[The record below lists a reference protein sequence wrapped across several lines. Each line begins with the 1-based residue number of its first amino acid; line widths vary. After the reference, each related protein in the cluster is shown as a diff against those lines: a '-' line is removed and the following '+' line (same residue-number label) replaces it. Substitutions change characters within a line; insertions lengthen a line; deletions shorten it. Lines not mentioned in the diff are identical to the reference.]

1 MDTSDLNNRLVA
13 IGAKIKA
20 KGWASASVNVYVE
33 YLAIFDREM
42 GPHDPMI
49 HCRPSIRAS
58 TRDKYNIP
66 TAHEFVKDFWGCKTM
81 DQALEAL
88 EATAEAM
95 PTMAEESARIESVK
109 AKLSDDD
116 RRLLGVR

>member
-1 MDTSDLNNRLVA
+1 MDTNNLNERLVA
-13 IGAKIKA
+13 VGEKIKA

-33 YLAIFDREM
+33 YLAIFDREI

-66 TAHEFVKDFWGCKTM
+66 TAHEFVKGFFGCKTM
-81 DQALEAL
+81 DEAIETLE
-88 EATAEAM
+88 ETAEAM
-95 PTMAEESARIESVK
+95 PTMADESARLESAK

-116 RRLLGVR
+116 RRLLGIR